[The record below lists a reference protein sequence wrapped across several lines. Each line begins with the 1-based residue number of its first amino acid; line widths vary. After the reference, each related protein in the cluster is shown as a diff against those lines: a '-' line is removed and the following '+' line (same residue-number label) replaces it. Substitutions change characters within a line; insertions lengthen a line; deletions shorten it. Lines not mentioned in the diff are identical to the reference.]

1 MTAIFFAAAA
11 YLIGS
16 VNFAILFFKL
26 LKKGDPREKFSG
38 NPGVTNVYRQAG
50 RGAAVLVLILDV
62 GRAVAV
68 AVSSMALLSPPGV
81 AWAGLALI
89 AGNRYPCF
97 HGFRGGK
104 GVANYLGFSAAVTP
118 MGAVFGAAAWGLGF
132 WLSRL
137 PFIASFAMVGCL
149 AGASILKWQ
158 DVPLAVAGTAAT
170 LVFIVFNHRSNM
182 LALWHSRRGQKE
194 E

>member
-1 MTAIFFAAAA
+1 MTAILFSGAA
-11 YLIGS
+11 YLVGS
-16 VNFAILFFKL
+16 VNFSILFFKL
-26 LKKGDPREKFSG
+26 LKKGDPREQFSG

-50 RGAAVLVLILDV
+50 MGAAVLVLILDV

-68 AVSSMALLSPPGV
+68 AFAGMAFLSPPGL

-104 GVANYLGFSAAVTP
+104 GVANYLGFSAAVAP
-118 MGAVFGAAAWGLGF
+118 MGAVFGAPAWGLVF

-137 PFIASFAMVGCL
+137 PFIASFAMVVCL

-158 DVPLAVAGTAAT
+158 EFPLAVAGAAAT
-170 LVFIVFNHRSNM
+170 LFFIVFNHRSNM
-182 LALWHSRRGQKE
+182 LALWCSRRGE
-194 E
+194 RNE

>member
-1 MTAIFFAAAA
+1 LTAIFFAAAA

-16 VNFAILFFKL
+16 VNFSILFFKL

-50 RGAAVLVLILDV
+50 RCAAVLVLILDV

-68 AVSSMALLSPPGV
+68 AIAGMALLSPPGV
-81 AWAGLALI
+81 AWAGMALI

-104 GVANYLGFSAAVTP
+104 GVANYLGFSAAVAP
-118 MGAVFGAAAWGLGF
+118 AGAALGAAAWGLGF
-132 WLSRL
+132 RLSRL

-149 AGASILKWQ
+149 AGANILKWREFP
-158 DVPLAVAGTAAT
+158 VAVAGAAAT
-170 LVFIVFNHRSNM
+170 LIFIVFNHRSNVIE
-182 LALWHSRRGQKE
+182 LWRSRQGKKGG
-194 E
+194 